1 MKATLGW
8 VLVAVTMAVTVPPM
22 AQAQVNVPAES
33 EVATAVA
40 PEPELATAVAPTN
53 DAGPPG
59 AQGCAEGETP
69 SSGCPAGVWG
79 HRHGYQGDYGGGIG
93 VTWCRYTSSFT
104 VTIGFSFPV
113 VYTATATMCV
123 YSGCGLEITEEEA
136 NTGE

>member
-79 HRHGYQGDYGGGIG
+79 SHHGIEADPDGGIG
-93 VTWCRYTSSFT
+93 VVWCKFSSSFDAT
-104 VTIGFSFPV
+104 VGISFPV
-113 VYTATATMCV
+113 VMTVTVTFCN
-123 YSGCGLEITEEEA
+123 YSGCGLSLTQEEA

>member
-40 PEPELATAVAPTN
+40 PEPELATTVAPTN
-53 DAGPPG
+53 DAGSPG
-59 AQGCAEGETP
+59 AQGCAE
-69 SSGCPAGVWG
+69 
-79 HRHGYQGDYGGGIG
+79 
-93 VTWCRYTSSFT
+93 T
-104 VTIGFSFPV
+104 VTVTF
-113 VYTATATMCV
+113 CN
-123 YSGCGLEITEEEA
+123 YSGCGLTLTQEEA